1 MTLVAAAAVGEAARQ
16 DEQRRRHGKA
26 ATHPRRPHRSRA
38 LLLAPRAAA
47 QEALAVEIAP
57 TARLIQGGKAVAV
70 QVTVTCPTG
79 AEVLEAFLY
88 VNQDGNQGQY
98 ASFQPVCDGTPHTFM
113 VRAQAGFGFRY
124 HVGEATVSGYV
135 LLSNLTSTSPGQ
147 TVTLQRGQ
155 I

>member
-1 MTLVAAAAVGEAARQ
+1 MARPLRILVVLIGL
-16 DEQRRRHGKA
+16 G
-26 ATHPRRPHRSRA
+26 A

-113 VRAQAGFGFRY
+113 VRAHAGFGFRY